1 MNFLTLAQIAFRNT
15 LKNRRRAV
23 LTALAVG
30 LGFLAYSL
38 IEAYFTNVYRT
49 LEDQAVIGERL
60 GHLVITKKDFYRL
73 GPQNPEKYSFSGKEL
88 EQITQ
93 AVSKN
98 TQIELLSPR
107 LSVSGLISNGDSSRI
122 FFGEAIS
129 PKDLTGLRGAKYA
142 YLPGKLSETD
152 ANSGVFGAKLAE
164 FLAIKTGAEAVLMTS
179 TIGGMVNAR
188 DIKVGEISNTGS
200 SATDDKFVLLPLEY
214 TRKLL
219 AFDGADRIIIK
230 LKDGAKLDQEREL
243 LNKQLTQLG
252 MQIEIK
258 SWKEVSQYF
267 NQVKGLFDMMNLFFA
282 VVLALVVMATVT
294 NTIVMSISERTRE
307 IGTMRAFGMQ
317 ARTLNLMF
325 LLEGG
330 FITLIGSSVAAV
342 LTVIVAN
349 LINMMKLTYTPP
361 DASSEAALQL
371 TLLPENLF
379 GTGFT
384 LFFIG
389 ALSAFLIARRA
400 TRANIVESLSHV

>member
-1 MNFLTLAQIAFRNT
+1 MNLLTLAQIAFRNT

-30 LGFLAYSL
+30 LGFMAYSL
-38 IEAYFTNVYRT
+38 IEGYFTNVYRT

-60 GHLVITKKDFYRL
+60 GHLVITKKDFYKL
-73 GPQNPEKYSFSGKEL
+73 GPQNPEKYSFSSKEL
-88 EQITQ
+88 EQVSQ
-93 AVSKN
+93 ALGKRSE
-98 TQIELLSPR
+98 IELISPR

-122 FFGEAIS
+122 FFAEAIA
-129 PKDLTGLRGAKYA
+129 PKDIAVLRGTKYA
-142 YLPGKLSETD
+142 YLPGKLSETETS
-152 ANSGVFGAKLAE
+152 SGVFGEKLAE
-164 FLAIKTGAEAVLMTS
+164 FLAIKAGGEAVMMTS

-188 DIKVGEISNTGS
+188 DIKVGEITNTGA
-200 SATDDKFVLLPLEY
+200 SATDDKFVLLPLDY

-219 AFDGADRIIIK
+219 AYDGADRIIIK
-230 LKDGAKLDQEREL
+230 LKDGNKIDAERAEIE
-243 LNKQLTQLG
+243 KVMQQLG
-252 MQIEIK
+252 LATEIK

-330 FITLIGSSVAAV
+330 FITIIGSTVAAV
-342 LTVIVAN
+342 LTVICAN
-349 LINMMKLTYTPP
+349 VINLLKLSYTPP
-361 DASSEAALQL
+361 DASSEALLEL

-389 ALSAFLIARRA
+389 ALSAFFIARRA